1 MKDVKEKLEEL
12 YEIAVEIKDV
22 SAGMNVVNCQ
32 IDVEF
37 KEAEAKKGD

>member
-12 YEIAVEIKDV
+12 YALAIKTEDV
-22 SAGMNVVNCQ
+22 KAGMNVVYCQ

-37 KEAEAKKGD
+37 KEAEAKKGT